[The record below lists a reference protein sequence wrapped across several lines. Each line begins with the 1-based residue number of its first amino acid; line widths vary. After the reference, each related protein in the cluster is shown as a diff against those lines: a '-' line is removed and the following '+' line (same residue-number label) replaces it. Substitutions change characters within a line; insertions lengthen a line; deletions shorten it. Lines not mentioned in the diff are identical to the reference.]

1 MDAWLAAIGGAA
13 LGALVTWLA
22 LRGRGESQRATL
34 RAQADGLERELATA
48 RSEVARLVE
57 RAAAVESQL
66 HAAVAAQ
73 AGAEGRAAALG
84 SLEPRLRELGDE
96 LNTARTRQAELQTRL
111 DEERK
116 AATEKLKLVDDAQRQ
131 LGDAFKA
138 LSAEALKSNNQSFL
152 ELAGQALGR
161 FQEQAKGD
169 LETRHQA
176 IAALVKPLHEGVAK
190 LDGKL
195 AEFEKSR
202 AGEAGTLAEQLK
214 YLGTAQEKLSKETH
228 GLIEALRRPGG
239 RGRWGEFQLRRVV
252 EMAGMLAH
260 CDFTEQQSSDSGDGV
275 QRPDMVVRLP
285 GGKQVVVDAKAVLS
299 AYLEAVEAADDVRRL
314 EQLKLHARQLARHI
328 DHLGAKAYW
337 QQFQP
342 SPEFVV
348 LFVPGDAILAA
359 AFEQDPE
366 LMERGIAQ
374 RIILATPST
383 LIAILRAVAY
393 GWRQEQ
399 VAANAAQVA
408 ALGRELYERIRTM
421 TEHFVD
427 LRANLDKAVGSYNKA
442 IGTLESRVL
451 VSARRFNELGAASGD
466 EIPRAPTSEAAP
478 RSIGFGEG

>member
-1 MDAWLAAIGGAA
+1 MSNAVTLIIVAIVILLAGG
-13 LGALVTWLA
+13 LGWFVAQLRTQKRLA
-22 LRGRGESQRATL
+22 
-34 RAQADGLERELATA
+34 ELATT
-48 RSEVARLVE
+48 
-57 RAAAVESQL
+57 
-66 HAAVAAQ
+66 
-73 AGAEGRAAALG
+73 
-84 SLEPRLRELGDE
+84 LEL
-96 LNTARTRQAELQTRL
+96 
-111 DEERK
+111 ERK
-116 AATEKLKLVDDAQRQ
+116 AAQERLAGLEQN
-131 LGDAFKA
+131 FIA
-138 LSAEALKSNNQSFL
+138 LSQRALKENNAAFL
-152 ELAGQALGR
+152 QLA
-161 FQEQAKGD
+161 QESLKQFHVQAKGD

-214 YLGTAQEKLSKETH
+214 HLGMAHEKLTKETH
-228 GLIEALRRPGG
+228 GLIEALRRPGA

-260 CDFTEQQSSDSGDGV
+260 CDFTEQQSSNLGDGM

-299 AYLEAVEAADDVRRL
+299 AYLEAMEASDDVRRL
-314 EQLKLHARQLARHI
+314 ELLKQHARQFARHV
-328 DHLGAKAYW
+328 DALGAKAYW

-366 LMERGIAQ
+366 LMERATIQ
-374 RIILATPST
+374 RIVLATPST

-421 TEHFVD
+421 ADHFVD
-427 LRANLDKAVGSYNKA
+427 LRKGLDRAVESYNKA
-442 IGTLESRVL
+442 MGTLESRVL

-466 EIPRAPTSEAAP
+466 EIPRTPSSESAP
-478 RSIGFGEG
+478 RSVGFTE

>member
-1 MDAWLAAIGGAA
+1 MDAWLAAVGGVA
-13 LGALVTWLA
+13 LGALLMWLGV
-22 LRGRGESQRATL
+22 RGRKGTHE
-34 RAQADGLERELATA
+34 AQLAGLERELATA
-48 RSEVARLVE
+48 RSEALRLSE
-57 RAAAVESQL
+57 RALALEAQLRSAAASQ
-66 HAAVAAQ
+66 AS
-73 AGAEGRAAALG
+73 AEGRAAALAL
-84 SLEPRLRELGDE
+84 LEPRLRELGDA
-96 LNTARTRQAELQTRL
+96 LTAASTKQAELQTRL

-116 AATEKLKLVDDAQRQ
+116 ASAEKLALVDDARRQ

-152 ELAGQALGR
+152 ELAGQALGK

-214 YLGTAQEKLSKETH
+214 HLGMAHEKLTKETH
-228 GLIEALRRPGG
+228 GLIEALRRPGA

-260 CDFTEQQSSDSGDGV
+260 CDFTEQQSSNLGDGM

-299 AYLEAVEAADDVRRL
+299 AYLEAMEASDDVRRL
-314 EQLKLHARQLARHI
+314 ELLKQHARQFARHV
-328 DHLGAKAYW
+328 DALGAKAYW

-366 LMERGIAQ
+366 LMERATIQ
-374 RIILATPST
+374 RIVLATPST

-421 TEHFVD
+421 ADHFVD
-427 LRANLDKAVGSYNKA
+427 LRKGLDRAVESYNKA
-442 IGTLESRVL
+442 MGTLESRVL

-466 EIPRAPTSEAAP
+466 EIPRTPSSESAP
-478 RSIGFGEG
+478 RSVGFTE